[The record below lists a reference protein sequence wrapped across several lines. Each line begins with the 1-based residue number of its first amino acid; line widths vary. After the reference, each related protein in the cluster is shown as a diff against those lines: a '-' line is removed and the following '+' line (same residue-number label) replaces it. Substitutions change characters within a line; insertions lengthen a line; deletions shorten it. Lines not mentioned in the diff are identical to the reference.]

1 MKGKQATLYA
11 YESAGLY
18 ETFLVNTTVDTTGWV
33 LDFDAVDQEATDPTA
48 SVIAA
53 TPTIDNTTKVITLT
67 VDVADLVDI
76 IETGET
82 EKILKWRI
90 RVNPGSGYLSFFYGD
105 LVLRLGG
112 SPT

>member
-11 YESAGLY
+11 YESAGLN
-18 ETFLVNTTVDTTGWV
+18 ERFLVNTTNTTTAWT
-33 LDFDAVDQEATDPTA
+33 LDFDAVDEEATDPTA

-53 TPTIDNTTKVITLT
+53 TPTIDNTTKVISL
-67 VDVADLVDI
+67 VVGVADLVDI
-76 IETGET
+76 IQDGET

-90 RVNPGSGYLSFFYGD
+90 RVNPGDGYLSFFYGD
-105 LVLRLGG
+105 LVLRKGG